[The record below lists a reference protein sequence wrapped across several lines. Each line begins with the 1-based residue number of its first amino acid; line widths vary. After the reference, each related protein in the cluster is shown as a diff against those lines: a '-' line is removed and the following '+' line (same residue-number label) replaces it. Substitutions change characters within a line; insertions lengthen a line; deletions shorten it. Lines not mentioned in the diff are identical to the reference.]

1 MKIQENSM
9 FKYNDYPEIK
19 KAHKICENFS
29 KKMYAAEFKAEAK
42 GTAKANEKWGQS
54 IKNGLEFKT
63 YVYSKIVFNIFAPL
77 RPELTMV
84 KDGKKYAWDSVFGQD
99 FDALDPT
106 HKKVV
111 AMLVEDEFPYRLP
124 DEYYDDKDWF
134 EEQKKKDEKSFFKKI
149 RTK

>member
-1 MKIQENSM
+1 M
-9 FKYNDYPEIK
+9 FKYDDYPEIK

-42 GTAKANEKWGQS
+42 GTAKANEEWGQS

-63 YVYSKIVFNIFAPL
+63 YVYSKIVFNIFAPI

-84 KDGKKYAWDSVFGQD
+84 TDGKKYAWDSVFGQSFSLLND
-99 FDALDPT
+99 SQ
-106 HKKVV
+106 KKRV
-111 AMLVEDEFPYRLP
+111 AMMVEEERPYRLP

-134 EEQKKKDEKSFFKKI
+134 EEQKKKDEESFLKKNKNKI
-149 RTK
+149 K